1 LTNIEDLQAELEYLM
16 AHPEDDSDED
26 LQRYATA
33 ASDAMQ
39 RYLEVVPPKELQ
51 EANELLKK
59 QQQQQR
65 A

>member
-1 LTNIEDLQAELEYLM
+1 MTNIEDLQAELEYLM
-16 AHPEDDSDED
+16 AHPEDDSED

-51 EANELLKK
+51 QANELLKK